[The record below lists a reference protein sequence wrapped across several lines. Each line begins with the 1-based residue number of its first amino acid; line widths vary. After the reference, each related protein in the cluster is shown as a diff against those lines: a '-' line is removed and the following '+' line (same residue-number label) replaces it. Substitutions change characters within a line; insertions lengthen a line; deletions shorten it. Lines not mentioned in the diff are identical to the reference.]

1 MSFYEVT
8 HPMAQEKLSI
18 LREKTTT
25 NDMFARS
32 LEELSLL
39 IFIEATKN
47 LATSKVKINTP
58 FKEIESARVKN
69 RITLVPIMRAGVGM
83 IPLIRKFYQGCKIG
97 FIGLKR
103 DEHILK
109 PTTYFI
115 NLPKKMENDDVFIL
129 DPMLATG
136 GSIIKTIELLEGY
149 NVKPKAV
156 ISIISA
162 PEGIKAVKAKYP
174 YIDIYTA
181 SVDEKLNE
189 NGFIVPGLGDAG
201 DRLFGTEE

>member
-1 MSFYEVT
+1 MSFYEIT
-8 HPMAQEKLSI
+8 HPLAQQKLAM
-18 LREKTTT
+18 LREKKTS
-25 NDMFARS
+25 NDLFARN

-47 LATSKVKINTP
+47 LSTTKVKIDTP
-58 FKEIESARVKN
+58 FKEIEAVNIKN
-69 RITLVPIMRAGVGM
+69 KITLVPIMRAGVGM

-103 DEHILK
+103 DERILK

-115 NLPKKMENDDVFIL
+115 NLPKNMEHDDVYIL

-136 GSIIKTIELLEGY
+136 GSIIKTIDLLEGY

-162 PEGIKAVKAKYP
+162 PEGIKAVKSKYP